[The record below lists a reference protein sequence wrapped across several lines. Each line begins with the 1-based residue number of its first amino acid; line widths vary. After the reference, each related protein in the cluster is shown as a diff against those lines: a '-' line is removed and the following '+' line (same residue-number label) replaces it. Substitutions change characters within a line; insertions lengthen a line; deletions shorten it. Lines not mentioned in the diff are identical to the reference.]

1 MTDKVHIINN
11 ALSLIGA
18 ASITSFE
25 ENTANARR
33 VKTIYDTSRKALLR
47 LHPFQCSIKRIK
59 LTPLTEAPVFG
70 YAYQYQ
76 LPDDLI
82 RIINANTEDYTIETD
97 KLLSDSNELNLV
109 YVFDNRERRNI
120 RFIIYRVLSV
130 ISRL

>member
-33 VKTIYDTSRKALLR
+33 VKKIYDTSRKALLR

-109 YVFDNRERRNI
+109 YVFDNRE
-120 RFIIYRVLSV
+120 
-130 ISRL
+130 

>member
-1 MTDKVHIINN
+1 MTDKVNIVNN

-18 ASITSFE
+18 SSITSFE

-59 LTPLTEAPVFG
+59 LSPLAEAPVFG
-70 YAYQYQ
+70 YSYQYQ

-82 RIINANTEDYTIETD
+82 RIINANTEDYAVETD
-97 KLLSDSNELNLV
+97 KLLSNNNELNLV
-109 YVFDNRERRNI
+109 YVFDNRK
-120 RFIIYRVLSV
+120 
-130 ISRL
+130 